1 MDDSDSVGPTYPAQN
16 AGYMGHPHE
25 YSGLAGKRV
34 LITGGARR
42 IGRAL
47 VMACAE
53 AGAHVALT
61 YRDSQAEAEET
72 LRALPERGGVG
83 MALRM
88 DVRDPESV
96 REAVNAVAEEFDG
109 LDILINNAG
118 SFEKAALEDLS
129 IAQWDAMQQ
138 TNARGPF
145 LVSQAA
151 HPHLKKS
158 GGRIVNLGSLG
169 GAHAW
174 VTHPHY
180 CVSKAALHMLT
191 AVMAK
196 AWAPEIA
203 VNCVAPGM
211 IYDDATR
218 THASYERFAEKTP
231 MRRNGTMD
239 DVAAAVLF
247 FATAPSFITGQIL
260 FVDGGLGL

>member
-1 MDDSDSVGPTYPAQN
+1 
-16 AGYMGHPHE
+16 MGHPSLNGH
-25 YSGLAGKRV
+25 RV

-47 VMACAE
+47 VMAFAQ
-53 AGAHVALT
+53 AGARVAFT
-61 YRDSQAEAEET
+61 YRNSQREAEDT
-72 LRALPERGGVG
+72 LNSLPNNGGNA

-96 REAVNAVAEEFDG
+96 REAVNTVAEDLGG

-118 SFEKAALEDLS
+118 SFEKAALESLTVE
-129 IAQWDAMQQ
+129 QWDAMQQ
-138 TNARGPF
+138 TNTRGPF

-158 GGRIVNLGSLG
+158 AGRIISLGSLG
-169 GAHAW
+169 GEHAW

-180 CVSKAALHMLT
+180 CVSKAGVHMLT
-191 AVMAK
+191 EVMAK

-218 THASYERFAEKTP
+218 ESYEHFAAKTP

-239 DVAAAVLF
+239 DVAAAVIF

-260 FVDGGLGL
+260 YVDGGLGL